1 MDNIQNP
8 NDLKVVNFT
17 NSTDFTFTPAMG
29 CMYDGRPILGMTG
42 APGINAGE
50 SMTLP
55 YHVGHRLATNLA
67 KIVMVRQAPAVDQA
81 GIPTGV
87 PLWNADGLETLK
99 NSYITELYSE
109 TKPVTMSETDKLM
122 EKVEEYRKMVENLMA
137 TTQSGTPTIPVNDP
151 SNGLYQDKADV
162 IAELTKRN
170 IKFDARKSKSEL
182 EKLIV

>member
-1 MDNIQNP
+1 MDTNIQNP

-55 YHVGHRLATNLA
+55 YHVGQRLATNLA
-67 KIVMVRQAPAVDQA
+67 KMVMIKQAPSVDPA

-99 NSYITELYSE
+99 NSFITELYSE
-109 TKPVTMSETDKLM
+109 TKPIAMSETDKLM

-137 TTQSGTPTIPVNDP
+137 NTPQTSPVTDS

-162 IAELTKRN
+162 IEELTKRG
-170 IKFDARKSKSEL
+170 IKFDARKSKNEL

>member
-1 MDNIQNP
+1 MDNNP
-8 NDLKVVNFT
+8 TNANDLKVVKFT
-17 NSTDFTFTPAMG
+17 NPTDFTFTPAMG

-55 YHVGHRLATNLA
+55 YHVGQRLATNLA
-67 KIVMVRQAPAVDQA
+67 KIVKLRQAPLVDPA

-87 PLWNADGLETLK
+87 PLWNAEDLETVK
-99 NSYITELYSE
+99 NSYLTELYTES
-109 TKPVTMSETDKLM
+109 KPIAMSETDKLM

-137 TTQSGTPTIPVNDP
+137 NTPTAQVTQVTDS
-151 SNGLYQDKADV
+151 SNGIYQDKADV
-162 IAELTKRN
+162 IAELTKRE
-170 IKFDARKSKSEL
+170 IKFDARKSKAYL

>member
-1 MDNIQNP
+1 MDNNPSNP

-55 YHVGHRLATNLA
+55 YHVGQRLATNLA
-67 KIVMVRQAPAVDQA
+67 KIVMVRQAPAIDAA

-87 PLWNADGLETLK
+87 PLWNADGLEQLK
-99 NSYITELYSE
+99 NSYITELYTE
-109 TKPVTMSETDKLM
+109 TKPIAMSETDKLM

-137 TTQSGTPTIPVNDP
+137 TTTQTPET

-162 IAELTKRN
+162 IAELTKRD
-170 IKFDARKSKSEL
+170 IKFDARKSKAEL

>member
-1 MDNIQNP
+1 MDQNPQNP

-55 YHVGHRLATNLA
+55 YHVGQRLATNLA
-67 KIVMVRQAPAVDQA
+67 KIVMLKQAPTVDPA

-87 PLWNADGLETLK
+87 PLWSSDGLETLK

-109 TKPVTMSETDKLM
+109 TKPVAMSETDKLM

-137 TTQSGTPTIPVNDP
+137 SQPAPTSPTPDS
-151 SNGLYQDKADV
+151 SNGIYQDKADV
-162 IAELTKRN
+162 IAELTKRD

>member
-1 MDNIQNP
+1 MDNIQNT
-8 NDLKVVNFT
+8 NDLKVVSFT
-17 NSTDFTFTPAMG
+17 NPTDFTFTPAMG

-67 KIVMVRQAPAVDQA
+67 KIVKIRQAPSIDAA

-87 PLWNADGLETLK
+87 PLWSADDLEQLK
-99 NSYITELYSE
+99 NSYLTDLYSE
-109 TKPVTMSETDKLM
+109 SKPVAMSETDKLM

-137 TTQSGTPTIPVNDP
+137 NTTQTPLTDS

-162 IAELTKRN
+162 IAELTKRE